1 MPDDTRTIDSSTK
14 SVTEQLDALFARW
27 NRTDEPGLVVGV
39 AKDGN
44 AIYRR
49 AFGMASLE
57 HAVANTPKTRM
68 RIGSITKH
76 FTALLALLLAEESKL
91 HLDAPIRA
99 YIPELAGPGG
109 DPTVRQLLQH
119 RGGSRCYLDLGF
131 IGHGLSLP
139 PLGWPLRAQVRQQ
152 GRNFAPGEAMIYN
165 NGGYDL
171 VSMAIERVGAAP
183 FEDQLKTRLFN
194 VVGMPDTASV
204 PSDHDITLG
213 VATFHM
219 PRRGGRWRR
228 GMVWTDELRGAGA
241 IISTI
246 DDMLRWMA
254 HLRARD
260 RFGSPAT
267 WAELTQRPRYAD
279 GGVGDYALGLLA
291 GRYRGLDT
299 LHHSGGVAGGSAQ
312 MLLLPNDGLDVFIM
326 ANGAREASPVRLA
339 EQVVDIV
346 LAGRVGPE
354 TPKIPAQDYKSWLG
368 DWWSGE
374 TGMVYSLIDQEG
386 SLALATAMAK
396 VGGLLEPRGDG
407 RLIEPAGG
415 LGEVEVTP
423 GPGDDALT
431 IRFGPGSAGYER
443 LRPTAADVAAFAA
456 AAVGTYFSHDADAT
470 ATIEAGGEALT
481 IRTCDGLGEVTA
493 PLIPLSASVAYSKPA
508 SLLAQFRSTISLDL
522 GNGRASGFQ
531 LCTARTRHLAFRRI
545 ESRSR

>member
-1 MPDDTRTIDSSTK
+1 MPDDSRTIEASTK
-14 SVTEQLDALFARW
+14 SVTEQLDALFAPW
-27 NRTDEPGLVVGV
+27 NRSDEPGLVVGV
-39 AKDGN
+39 AKDGRR
-44 AIYRR
+44 IYRR
-49 AFGMASLE
+49 AFGMSSLE
-57 HAVANTPKTRM
+57 HGVANTPTTRM

-76 FTALLALLLAEESKL
+76 FTSLLALLLAEEGKID
-91 HLDAPIRA
+91 LDAPIRA

-139 PLGWPLRAQVRQQ
+139 PLGWPLKAQVRQQ

-171 VSMAIERVGAAP
+171 VSIAIERVGEAP
-183 FEDQLKTRLFN
+183 FEDQLKTRLFD

-204 PSDHDITLG
+204 PSDRDITPG

-241 IISTI
+241 IISTV

-267 WAELTQRPRYAD
+267 WAHLTERPKYAD
-279 GGVGDYALGLLA
+279 GRVGVYALGLVV
-291 GRYRGLDT
+291 GRYRGLDI

-326 ANGAREASPVRLA
+326 ANGARAASPVRLA

-346 LAGRVGPE
+346 LADRVGPE
-354 TPKIPAQDYKSWLG
+354 TAKIPAQDYKPWLG
-368 DWWSGE
+368 DWWSAE

-386 SLALATAMAK
+386 SLALATAMAGM
-396 VGGLLEPRGDG
+396 GGLLEQRGDG
-407 RLIEPAGG
+407 RLVEVAGG
-415 LGEVEVTP
+415 LGEVEVTL
-423 GPGDDALT
+423 GDGEAMT
-431 IRFGPGSAGYER
+431 IRFGPRSARYER
-443 LRPTAADVAAFAA
+443 LRPTEAHVAAFGA
-456 AAVGTYFSHDADAT
+456 AAVGAYFSHDADAT
-470 ATIEAGGEALT
+470 ATIEAADDGLA
-481 IRTCDGLGEVTA
+481 IRTSDGLGEITA
-493 PLIPLSASVAYSKPA
+493 PLIPLSARVAYSKPA
-508 SLLAQFRSTISLDL
+508 SLLAQFRTTISLDP
-522 GNGRASGFQ
+522 GNGQASGFQ
-531 LCTARTRHLAFRRI
+531 LCTSRTRQLAFRRI
-545 ESRSR
+545 ESRG